1 MMNVI
6 KLDEKSADVF
16 WQLRV
21 RLFDELGEIDAET
34 DIDELELATKRY
46 YLIHINDDL
55 ISWGIMQENKIVSIG
70 SLCLF
75 KRLPYKENIS
85 GIEGYILNIYTE
97 PAFRGQ
103 GFAKRIISEI
113 KKYAIENRMKRIWL
127 NSSEQGKRLYIEQG
141 FAAREMKWNG
151 FCRNKSKIELCT
163 MPQLCAEFHSLIHEN
178 PIFRQSRTLF
188 FRQSILWVDRTKQ
201 NEYNSIITLY
211 KT

>member
-70 SLCLF
+70 SLC
-75 KRLPYKENIS
+75 
-85 GIEGYILNIYTE
+85 
-97 PAFRGQ
+97 
-103 GFAKRIISEI
+103 
-113 KKYAIENRMKRIWL
+113 
-127 NSSEQGKRLYIEQG
+127 
-141 FAAREMKWNG
+141 
-151 FCRNKSKIELCT
+151 
-163 MPQLCAEFHSLIHEN
+163 
-178 PIFRQSRTLF
+178 
-188 FRQSILWVDRTKQ
+188 
-201 NEYNSIITLY
+201 
-211 KT
+211 